1 MNSAPTTARQAGI
14 DVSKDRLDVFLVP
27 EGEAFEVANDPEG
40 IDSLLE
46 RLERVRPE
54 LVVLEATAGYQRPVA
69 AAIAASEARIAVAV
83 VNPRQARG
91 FAKATATLAKTDRID
106 AEVLARFAA
115 AVGPKPSGIP
125 DEEARALQAI
135 LVRRRQ
141 LWGMLVAEKN
151 RLLMAPEAVVAGRIA
166 AHVRW
171 LEKELIRTDR
181 ELDEAIGQSEAWGR
195 NEALLRSVPGV
206 GPVLARTL
214 LAELPELGALS
225 HRRLSAL
232 VGVAPFN
239 RDSGTLRGK
248 RSVWGGRANVR
259 ACLYM
264 GALVATRFNPTIRG
278 FYERLL
284 EAGKPKKVA
293 LVACMRKLL
302 VILNALMRDRASW
315 MSPHVLTP

>member
-27 EGEAFEVANDPEG
+27 GGEAFELANDPEG

-46 RLERVRPE
+46 RLERVPPE
-54 LVVLEATAGYQRPVA
+54 LVVLEATAGYERPVA

-83 VNPRQARG
+83 VNPRQARD
-91 FAKATATLAKTDRID
+91 FAKATGKLAKTDRID

-115 AVGPKPSGIP
+115 AVGPRPSVIP
-125 DEEARALQAI
+125 EEEARALQAI

-141 LWGMLVAEKN
+141 LSGMLVAEKN
-151 RLLMAPEAVVAGRIA
+151 RFLMAPEAVARRIA

-248 RSVWGGRANVR
+248 RAVWGGRAHVR

-264 GALVATRFNPTIRG
+264 GALVATPFNPAIRG

-284 EAGKPKKVA
+284 AAGKPKKVA
-293 LVACMRKLL
+293 LVACMRKLI
-302 VILNALMRDRASW
+302 VILNALMRDRASCR
-315 MSPHVLTP
+315 SPHVLTP

>member
-14 DVSKDRLDVFLVP
+14 DVSKERLDVFLVP
-27 EGEAFEVANDPEG
+27 GGEAFKVTNDSEG

-83 VNPRQARG
+83 VNPRQARD
-91 FAKATATLAKTDRID
+91 FANATGTLAKTDRID

-115 AVGPKPSGIP
+115 AVGPKPSLIP

-141 LWGMLVAEKN
+141 LSGMLVAEKN
-151 RLLMAPEAVVAGRIA
+151 RLLMAPEAVAGRIA

-171 LEKELIRTDR
+171 LEKAPTRTDR

-195 NEALLRSVPGV
+195 NEALLRSVPG
-206 GPVLARTL
+206 LARFWPGRFWPSCPSL
-214 LAELPELGALS
+214 ELFPTGAS
-225 HRRLSAL
+225 
-232 VGVAPFN
+232 PPW
-239 RDSGTLRGK
+239 
-248 RSVWGGRANVR
+248 WGSRPSTATPGRCRANGP
-259 ACLYM
+259 C
-264 GALVATRFNPTIRG
+264 GAVG
-278 FYERLL
+278 QSSERVCTWV
-284 EAGKPKKVA
+284 PSW
-293 LVACMRKLL
+293 R
-302 VILNALMRDRASW
+302 RASTRQSAGPTSGFW
-315 MSPHVLTP
+315 RRANPRRWPW

>member
-83 VNPRQARG
+83 VNPRQARD
-91 FAKATATLAKTDRID
+91 FAKATGTLAKTDRID

-115 AVGPKPSGIP
+115 AVGPKPSVIP

-141 LWGMLVAEKN
+141 LSGMLVAEKN
-151 RLLMAPEAVVAGRIA
+151 RLLMAPEAVAGRIA

-239 RDSGTLRGK
+239 RDSGTLRGE
-248 RSVWGGRANVR
+248 RSVWGGRANLR

-264 GALVATRFNPTIRG
+264 GALVARRFNPTIRG

-315 MSPHVLTP
+315 RSSHVLTP

>member
-1 MNSAPTTARQAGI
+1 MDPAPARQAGI
-14 DVSKDRLDVFLVP
+14 DVSKDRLEVFLVP
-27 EGEAFEVANDPEG
+27 AGEAFAVANDPEG

-46 RLERVRPE
+46 RLEAARPE
-54 LVVLEATAGYQRPVA
+54 LVVLEATAGYERPVA
-69 AAIAASEARIAVAV
+69 AASEARIAVAV
-83 VNPRQARG
+83 VNPRQTRD
-91 FAKATATLAKTDRID
+91 FAKATGRLAKTDRID

-115 AVGPKPSGIP
+115 AVGPRPSVIP

-141 LWGMLVAEKN
+141 LSGMLVAEKN
-151 RLLMAPEAVVAGRIA
+151 RILMAPEAVAGRIA

-171 LEKELIRTDR
+171 LEKELVRTDR
-181 ELDEAIGQSEAWGR
+181 ELDEAIGRSEAWGR

-214 LAELPELGALS
+214 FLAELPELGTLS

-239 RDSGTLRGK
+239 RDSGTLRGE
-248 RSVWGGRANVR
+248 RAVWGGRANLR

-264 GALVATRFNPTIRG
+264 GALAATRSNPAISAPSTSG
-278 FYERLL
+278 S
-284 EAGKPKKVA
+284 
-293 LVACMRKLL
+293 
-302 VILNALMRDRASW
+302 SW
-315 MSPHVLTP
+315 RWANPRRR